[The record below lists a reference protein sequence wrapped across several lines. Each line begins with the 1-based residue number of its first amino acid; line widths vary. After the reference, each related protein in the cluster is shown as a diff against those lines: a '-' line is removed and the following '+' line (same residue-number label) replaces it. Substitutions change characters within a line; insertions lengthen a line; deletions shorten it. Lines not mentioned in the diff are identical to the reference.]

1 MRRLMTMIAL
11 ACAALAGPVAA
22 QVTTIDP
29 NAAIDGDLKNPRPAP
44 SPTYAPPPPLAPDE
58 RPAPQDAPPPPQEQG
73 ATVAPPD
80 VPPTTG
86 PTYDKGDVLAAA
98 EGVFGKGAKGL
109 ADIIEKILAKQG
121 RPNAYIAGKEAS
133 GAFVVGARYGSG
145 ILSHAVAGQQKI
157 YWRGPSVGFDVGGDA
172 TKVFVLVYN
181 LYDTED
187 AFNKQFIGG
196 EGRLYFVGG
205 FSATYI
211 RRGDIVMIPV
221 RLGVGWRAGI
231 NAGYVKFR
239 HKGSWVP
246 F

>member
-1 MRRLMTMIAL
+1 MTMIAL
-11 ACAALAGPVAA
+11 ALVALTGPVAA
-22 QVTTIDP
+22 QVTTVDP
-29 NAAIDGDLKNPRPAP
+29 NVAIDGDLKNPRPAP
-44 SPTYAPPPPLAPDE
+44 SPVYVAPAPLAADE
-58 RPAPQDAPPPPQEQG
+58 RGTPQDAPPPQDQV
-73 ATVAPPD
+73 ATIPPPD

-86 PTYDKGDVLAAA
+86 PTYDKGDVLSAA

-109 ADIIEKILAKQG
+109 ADILEKILAKQG

-133 GAFVVGARYGSG
+133 GAFIVGARYGSG
-145 ILSHAVAGQQKI
+145 TLSHAVSGNQKI
-157 YWRGPSVGFDVGGDA
+157 YWRGPSIGFDVGGDA

-187 AFNKQFIGG
+187 AFKAYASG

-205 FSATYI
+205 FSATYL
-211 RRGDIVMIPV
+211 RHDNIVMIPV
-221 RLGVGWRAGI
+221 RLGVGWRAGV

-239 HKGSWVP
+239 HKGTWVP

>member
-1 MRRLMTMIAL
+1 MRRLMMMIAL
-11 ACAALAGPVAA
+11 ALAALTGPVAA

-29 NAAIDGDLKNPRPAP
+29 NAAIDGDLRTPRPAP
-44 SPTYAPPPPLAPDE
+44 SPVAVTPAPLAADE
-58 RPAPQDAPPPPQEQG
+58 RGAPQDAPPPPPDRT
-73 ATVAPPD
+73 ATVPPPD

-86 PTYDKGDVLAAA
+86 PTYDQGDVLAAA

-133 GAFVVGARYGSG
+133 GAFVIGARYGSG
-145 ILSHAVAGQQKI
+145 TLSHAVSGNQKI

-187 AFNKQFIGG
+187 AFKAYASG

-205 FSATYI
+205 FSATYL
-211 RRGDIVMIPV
+211 RHGNVVMIPV
-221 RLGVGWRAGI
+221 RLGVGWRAGV

-239 HKGSWVP
+239 HKGTWVP

>member
-1 MRRLMTMIAL
+1 MRRLMTMIVL
-11 ACAALAGPVAA
+11 GLAALAVPAAA

-29 NAAIDGDLKNPRPAP
+29 NKAIDGDLRTPAPRPMPAP
-44 SPTYAPPPPLAPDE
+44 TPAPLAPDE
-58 RPAPQDAPPPPQEQG
+58 QTTPDNQTTAAI
-73 ATVAPPD
+73 PPD

-98 EGVFGKGAKGL
+98 EGTFGKGAQGL
-109 ADIIEKILAKQG
+109 AEIIEKILAKQG

-133 GAFVVGARYGSG
+133 GAFIVGARYGSG
-145 ILSHAVAGQQKI
+145 TLSQKVAGDQKI

-187 AFNKQFIGG
+187 AYNKQFIGG

-221 RLGVGWRAGI
+221 RLGVGWRVGI